1 MGPIGPI
8 DPPIDPQVIVLL
20 VDDQAIVAAAVKQM
34 LASEPGLELHYCNDA
49 SRAVAKAI
57 ELGAMVILQ
66 DLIMPGADGF
76 ELVRTYRATPALAA
90 VPVIVLSSND
100 DPRDKSRAFATGA
113 TDYLVKLPDKVE
125 LIARVRAHTR
135 SYVAQMQRDDAYRQ
149 LQAMKLQLEEQN
161 AVLAR
166 LSQQDGLTGIG
177 NRRRFD
183 DSLTG
188 EWRRCAREAAPL
200 SLILIDVDMFKKYND
215 RYGHQA
221 GDDCLRKVA
230 HTLRECAQRPGDV
243 AARYGGEEFV
253 VLLPGT
259 DAAGAAFVAEQLR
272 ERVVDLALPHE
283 ASTVATIVTISLG
296 VAACMPSLEVQP
308 ATLVGTADANLYE
321 AKRSGRNRLVCSS
334 AA

>member
-1 MGPIGPI
+1 
-8 DPPIDPQVIVLL
+8 
-20 VDDQAIVAAAVKQM
+20 
-34 LASEPGLELHYCNDA
+34 
-49 SRAVAKAI
+49 
-57 ELGAMVILQ
+57 
-66 DLIMPGADGF
+66 
-76 ELVRTYRATPALAA
+76 
-90 VPVIVLSSND
+90 
-100 DPRDKSRAFATGA
+100 
-113 TDYLVKLPDKVE
+113 
-125 LIARVRAHTR
+125 VRAHTR
-135 SYVAQMQRDDAYRQ
+135 SYVAQLQRDDAYRQ

-188 EWRRCAREAAPL
+188 EWRRCARETAPL
-200 SLILIDVDMFKKYND
+200 SLVLIDVDMFKKYND
-215 RYGHQA
+215 HYGHQA

-230 HTLRECAQRPGDV
+230 HTLRDCAQRPGDV
-243 AARYGGEEFV
+243 VARYGGEEFV

-272 ERVVDLALPHE
+272 QRVVDLALPHE
-283 ASTVATIVTISLG
+283 ASAVSSIVTISLG
-296 VAACMPSLEVQP
+296 VATCVPSLDVQ
-308 ATLVGTADANLYE
+308 ATSLVGTADANLYE